1 MAVDAKLVAQLR
13 EMTGA
18 GMMDAKKALE
28 ETNGNLETAGELLRQ
43 KGQAKAA
50 SKSDRETREGR
61 VHAYMHANG
70 KLGAM
75 VEVLCETDF
84 VARNE
89 GFIELCN
96 DLAMH
101 VSASLPLYLRREDV
115 PEDVANKERR
125 LFTEEMAASGKP
137 AEIVEKIVEGKMNKF
152 YSEVCLL
159 EQVFIKDED
168 KTIDQF
174 IKEKVS
180 TLGENIQLVRF
191 SRFQIGA

>member
-13 EMTGA
+13 ELTGA

-50 SKSDRETREGR
+50 SKAERETREGR
-61 VHAYMHANG
+61 VHAYMHSNG

-115 PEDVANKERR
+115 SEDVANKERR

-137 AEIVEKIVEGKMNKF
+137 ADIIEKIVEGKMNKF

-159 EQVFIKDED
+159 EQTFIKDEE
-168 KTIDQF
+168 KTIDQL
-174 IKEKVS
+174 IKGKVS